1 MMYYQSLS
9 ENTKKL
15 LSLLV
20 SVLLAFLLLFMPAT
34 CAASETQALKQEKTR
49 IITLTELNTL
59 QMKLNEVSQSNGKL
73 QNALTDWQTKLKVS
87 QDELIKAKQELAAA
101 QEELRMLRAESLLL
115 KEKSASQEQRLKI
128 ANESLKVYATEA
140 KQERLRI
147 KAQRNLW
154 QGISV
159 VLAVVAAVK

>member
-1 MMYYQSLS
+1 MNYPHYGKTIKILWLS
-9 ENTKKL
+9 A
-15 LSLLV
+15 
-20 SVLLAFLLLFMPAT
+20 LLALLLCLLFSSPAISR
-34 CAASETQALKQEKTR
+34 ASETQAPEQEETR

-101 QEELRMLRAESLLL
+101 QIELQKLRAESLML
-115 KEKSASQEQRLKI
+115 KEKSTSQEQRLKI
-128 ANESLKVYATEA
+128 ANESLKEYATEA

>member
-1 MMYYQSLS
+1 MNYPHYGKTIKILWLS
-9 ENTKKL
+9 A
-15 LSLLV
+15 
-20 SVLLAFLLLFMPAT
+20 LLALLLCLLFSSPAISR
-34 CAASETQALKQEKTR
+34 ASETQALEQEKTR

-101 QEELRMLRAESLLL
+101 QIELQKLRAESLML
-115 KEKSASQEQRLKI
+115 KEKSTSQEQRLKI

>member
-34 CAASETQALKQEKTR
+34 CSASGMYQITEQELVQLETNLNRLEQLSKTQQVELTRLR
-49 IITLTELNTL
+49 IQLQKSQTELQLLKNQLSTSSTQL
-59 QMKLNEVSQSNGKL
+59 TIAQQSL
-73 QNALTDWQTKLKVS
+73 QNANL
-87 QDELIKAKQELAAA
+87 
-101 QEELRMLRAESLLL
+101 SLQL
-115 KEKSASQEQRLKI
+115 
-128 ANESLKVYATEA
+128 YATEV

-147 KAQRNLW
+147 KAQRNAW
-154 QGISV
+154 QGAAV
-159 VLAVVAAVK
+159 VLAVLATLK